1 MIKGIVFFDYDG
13 TLTDEN
19 KGIYRP
25 SEITKNAIKTLQ
37 ENGYMAVLATG
48 RGKSYLPETGINF
61 DAFVMNNGAY
71 VEYEGKE
78 IFGYYIDEKI
88 VDELIEDMDKLN
100 LAYGFDAKE
109 SSYTKDYDI
118 PLFKGMAENF
128 DLPRSAFAPL
138 DEMNKKQ
145 VCKLIMAYNDPKEI
159 EELEEKYKGILVFD
173 KHRKFYSCDISR
185 FGVHKGIGIK
195 KLAEELNVDMENTY
209 AFGDGTNDYDMMK
222 TVAHGVALK
231 DHAGILDEVVEFV
244 TETVENNGVAEGLK
258 TLKLI

>member
-25 SEITKNAIKTLQ
+25 SETTRNAIKALQ
-37 ENGYMAVLATG
+37 KNGYMAVLATG
-48 RGKSYLPETGINF
+48 RGKSYLPETGIDF

-71 VEYEGKE
+71 VEYKNEE

-88 VDELIEDMDKLN
+88 VDDLIEDMDKLS

-128 DLPRSAFAPL
+128 DLPRSAFSAL
-138 DEMNKKQ
+138 AGLNKKE
-145 VCKLIMAYNDPKEI
+145 VCKLIMAYNNPEEI
-159 EELEEKYKGILVFD
+159 EELEEKYKGVLVFD

-185 FGVHKGIGIK
+185 FGVNKGIGIEQ
-195 KLAEELNVDMENTY
+195 LAEKLGIDMKNTY

-231 DHAGILDEVVEFV
+231 DHAEILDEVVELV
-244 TETVENNGVAEGLK
+244 TDSVENNGVAKGLK
-258 TLKLI
+258 ALGLI